1 MTVSETYDFLNAI
14 RRTEAEMVKLR
25 LKHDALQSC
34 LLPQAIRY
42 DGDHVQTSPE
52 DRMSEAAAEVVE
64 LEKQLRILNHKKL
77 QQISDVSFAI
87 AKLDSDV
94 EQMVLLGFYVG
105 HLPVVKVAE
114 IVHYTERGV
123 YKVKARA
130 VRHLAE
136 KCTQSSC

>member
-25 LKHDALQSC
+25 LRHDALQSC

-52 DRMSEAAAEVVE
+52 DRMSETAAEVIE
-64 LEKQLRILNHKKL
+64 LEKQLRILNRKKI
-77 QQISDVSFAI
+77 QQIAHVSKEI
-87 AKLDSDV
+87 AKLESDT
-94 EQMVLLGFYVG
+94 EQMVLLGYYVG
-105 HLPVVKVAE
+105 RLSGSRVAE
-114 IVHYTERGV
+114 IIHYSIPGV

-130 VRHLAE
+130 VRNLARV
-136 KCTQSSC
+136 SNG

>member
-14 RRTEAEMVKLR
+14 RKTEAEMVKLR

-52 DRMSEAAAEVVE
+52 DRMSETAAEVVD
-64 LEKQLRILNHKKL
+64 LEQQIWILNHKRL
-77 QQISDVSFAI
+77 QQISDISFAI

-105 HLPVVKVAE
+105 RLPVVKVAE

-136 KCTQSSC
+136 KCTERSC

>member
-42 DGDHVQTSPE
+42 DGDHVQSSPE
-52 DRMSEAAAEVVE
+52 DLMSTTAAEVVD
-64 LEKQLRILNHKKL
+64 LEQQIRILNHKKL
-77 QQISDVSFAI
+77 QQISDISFAI

-105 HLPVVKVAE
+105 RLPVVKVAE

-136 KCTQSSC
+136 KCTERSC

>member
-42 DGDHVQTSPE
+42 DGDHVQSSPE
-52 DRMSEAAAEVVE
+52 DRMSETAAEVVE
-64 LEKQLRILNHKKL
+64 LEKQIRSLNRKKL
-77 QQISDVSFAI
+77 QQIAHISNEI
-87 AKLDSDV
+87 AKLENDT
-94 EQMVLLGFYVG
+94 EQMVLLGYYVG
-105 HLPVVKVAE
+105 RLPGARVAE
-114 IVHYTERGV
+114 IVHYSIPGV

-130 VRHLAE
+130 VRNLARV
-136 KCTQSSC
+136 SNG